1 MQDQDMTSV
10 DPTCLS
16 LTDWIVLGLIAEQ
29 SRHGFAIAS
38 ELAADAPV
46 GRVWTVHRP
55 LVYRAI
61 DHLEALDLVEPTR
74 TEDGKQGPKRTLF
87 RATRRGRT
95 MLVSWLKKPVEHQR
109 DVRTE
114 LMVKFMLLDR
124 RGEPLGPL
132 AARQLERFGPLAR
145 AVQRSQSTGDSAERI
160 VTLWRLESIRAT
172 NRMLKRVIEQEA
184 SAVARAKSAT

>member
-1 MQDQDMTSV
+1 MTSI
-10 DPTCLS
+10 DPTGLS
-16 LTDWIVLGLIAEQ
+16 LTDWIVLGLITEQ
-29 SRHGFAIAS
+29 SRHGFAIAG
-38 ELAADAPV
+38 ELAGDAPV

-74 TEDGKQGPKRTLF
+74 TEHGKQGPKRTLF

-95 MLVSWLKKPVEHQR
+95 MFLNWLKEPVEHQR
-109 DVRTE
+109 DVRSE

-124 RGEPLGPL
+124 RRKPLSPL

-145 AVQRSQSTGDSAERI
+145 AVERSRASGDSAERI
-160 VTLWRLESIRAT
+160 VALWRLESIRAT
-172 NRMLKRVIEQEA
+172 NRMLKRVIEQE
-184 SAVARAKSAT
+184 SSSLARSKSST